1 MINPN
6 ELGIQRAEP
15 LIPPK
20 RMIPKLL
27 NKDVRGLT
35 ALGLSVAYS
44 LTSVANIAAQ
54 QSRKSLAI
62 NNSLPLLSDPDV
74 VGKTAEML
82 EKLEIPDFR
91 EQAQDALLF
100 VGGVNHALINMY
112 RDPDYNLGMGRV
124 RKPLTIMAAGA
135 LGIYGAHS
143 IDAIKMNGE
152 TDRVHSIIREN
163 QTAFQ
168 AHKLYKATALAHEEV
183 LNRRISEV
191 TENVPAFRGLTRLYS
206 SGLSLSDKQS
216 R

>member
-191 TENVPAFRGLTRLYS
+191 TENVPAFHGLTRLYS